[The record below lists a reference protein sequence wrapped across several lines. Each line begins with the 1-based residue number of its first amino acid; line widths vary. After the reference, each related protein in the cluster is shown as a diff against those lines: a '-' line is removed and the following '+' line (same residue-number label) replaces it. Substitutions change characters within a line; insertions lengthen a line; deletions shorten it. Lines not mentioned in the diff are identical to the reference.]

1 MHLEM
6 VIMQSSVFG
15 FHKTGTLSSKPCKHC
30 REFSTQRGL
39 TKKDHHHWTRDKP
52 RDLSFLQGR
61 NSAADDSLALYTKL
75 EKCTSKL
82 IRVECTHETP
92 TINHKSHIYFT
103 FTLISLPKTVLQLPC
118 DWVLY
123 YLGCLQRITLQN
135 IALLCKILIPSW
147 SNLSMM
153 KHACQQWWRSSILTL
168 SATSQIT
175 LISKLIINCFIS
187 LFSKLQAAQQPFQT
201 AFHFFKSSN

>member
-1 MHLEM
+1 MTALHC
-6 VIMQSSVFG
+6 IQNWRNAPWS
-15 FHKTGTLSSKPCKHC
+15 LSGSNAHMRHRPSIT
-30 REFSTQRGL
+30 RAISIST
-39 TKKDHHHWTRDKP
+39 
-52 RDLSFLQGR
+52 S
-61 NSAADDSLALYTKL
+61 
-75 EKCTSKL
+75 
-82 IRVECTHETP
+82 
-92 TINHKSHIYFT
+92 
-103 FTLISLPKTVLQLPC
+103 TLISLPKTVLQLPC

-168 SATSQIT
+168 SATSQIALT
-175 LISKLIINCFIS
+175 SELIINCFIS
-187 LFSKLQAAQQPFQT
+187 LFSKLQAAQQPIQT